1 MSYSTESKH
10 HLPVKTVLEDL
21 TPQQIHNLGLELGL
35 HYPTLMKMPQTSIH
49 GDMVHA
55 WLIRS
60 DDVQETSGEPSWR
73 SLAKALLSQ
82 QFGGPVAIIR
92 KSE

>member
-1 MSYSTESKH
+1 M
-10 HLPVKTVLEDL
+10 TVLEDL

-35 HYPTLMKMPQTSIH
+35 HYPTLKKMPETSIH

-60 DDVQETSGEPSWR
+60 DDVQDTSGEPSWR
-73 SLAKALLSQ
+73 SLAKALQSQ
-82 QFGGPVAIIR
+82 RIGGPVDTIR
-92 KSE
+92 QSECVHVYSDVTTTYN